1 MGSLDK
7 VMDRVKW
14 FFLEVL
20 SGIQLLIKNV
30 NLYNSYKTDIWM

>member
-1 MGSLDK
+1 MINGVMNMG
-7 VMDRVKW
+7 KW

-20 SGIQLLIKNV
+20 SGVQLLIKNV